1 MNELEHLE
9 VAWRWRWGSHR
20 VPLIQIVQ
28 LVTIQVNTTK
38 WGGHPGAGKRRWDA
52 GDGGWGYS
60 KSRSPPS
67 GRMNIMNVHNGYDGL
82 QWHVL
87 LFLFYCGPVVLCVVL
102 FFKMFAPC
110 DVLQIYQNV
119 CFVTCEGSIKLINNA
134 RPTSWDSPPRP
145 AVSSKSQLKSLNKS
159 LSNLSLIM
167 FWSQSLWP
175 PVNFRW
181 LRALCCPLHLRLLRP
196 PQIVSPAKTW
206 LVQRPTGRSWK
217 AERCNIII
225 LFHHSILHVAVYLTM
240 SLYDIISV
248 CTTLVANWFVIL
260 IYHLIYHVFSLLM
273 SLFSWYCL
281 GYIVAVSVFWLVLSI
296 CTISWMRW
304 GDVMIL

>member
-38 WGGHPGAGKRRWDA
+38 WGGHPGAGKHRWDA
-52 GDGGWGYS
+52 GDGGWGYP

-67 GRMNIMNVHNGYDGL
+67 GRMNIMDVHNGYNWL
-82 QWHVL
+82 QWHVI
-87 LFLFYCGPVVLCVVL
+87 LFLFYCSPVVLCVFL
-102 FFKMFAPC
+102 FLFAPC

-119 CFVTCEGSIKLINNA
+119 CLATCEGSIKFINNA

-167 FWSQSLWP
+167 FWSQSLYIFTFESWKVTKHVDHVDP

-196 PQIVSPAKTW
+196 LQIVSPAKTW

-248 CTTLVANWFVIL
+248 V
-260 IYHLIYHVFSLLM
+260 
-273 SLFSWYCL
+273 LF
-281 GYIVAVSVFWLVLSI
+281 GYIVVVSVLWLVLSI
-296 CTISWMRW
+296 CTIS
-304 GDVMIL
+304 